1 MRSRTRPRRRPG
13 EAPATPER
21 RRGTAECES
30 QPRLLIPT
38 SVGQRGDGD
47 KARRAEI
54 SAYLTKPVRQ
64 SELRDAI
71 AAVLDH
77 TVLDHTVLEEAGRA
91 GDPSSVAGLLQRLDS
106 DFEEVRAEFSALLL
120 KR

>member
-1 MRSRTRPRRRPG
+1 M
-13 EAPATPER
+13 
-21 RRGTAECES
+21 
-30 QPRLLIPT
+30 PT

-47 KARRAEI
+47 TARRAEI
-54 SAYLTKPVRQ
+54 SAYLIKPVRQ

-77 TVLDHTVLEEAGRA
+77 TVLPEAGRA
-91 GDPSSVAGLLQRLDS
+91 GDPSSVAGLLQRLDT